1 MERIGTSGVGFGV
14 VDPRVQFIPSC
25 PSVTGLTSASDRSDW
40 CVPSVGFSSGEMLVP
55 CVFGSCCCWSILGCF
70 GGVLLGFVKG
80 SSSLQVVFLG
90 VFWFQGLEKS
100 LWLSGTFVVWLLQPP
115 A

>member
-1 MERIGTSGVGFGV
+1 VL
-14 VDPRVQFIPSC
+14 FIPSC
-25 PSVTGLTSASDRSDW
+25 PGYTGLTGALDRSER
-40 CVPSVGFSSGEMLVP
+40 CKLFVGFGSGELLNP
-55 CVFGSCCCWSILGCF
+55 CVFGLCWCWLVLGCF
-70 GGVLLGFVKG
+70 GDVLLGFVKG

-100 LWLSGTFVVWLLQPP
+100 LRLSGTFVVRLLHPP

>member
-1 MERIGTSGVGFGV
+1 VGFASGELLN
-14 VDPRVQFIPSC
+14 PRVY
-25 PSVTGLTSASDRSDW
+25 GLCW
-40 CVPSVGFSSGEMLVP
+40 
-55 CVFGSCCCWSILGCF
+55 CWSVLGCF

-100 LWLSGTFVVWLLQPP
+100 LRLSRTFVVRLLQPP

>member
-1 MERIGTSGVGFGV
+1 MPFVGF
-14 VDPRVQFIPSC
+14 
-25 PSVTGLTSASDRSDW
+25 A
-40 CVPSVGFSSGEMLVP
+40 SGELLDY
-55 CVFGSCCCWSILGCF
+55 CVFWSWCCWPVIDLF

-80 SSSLQVVFLG
+80 SSSLQVVFWG

-100 LWLSGTFVVWLLQPP
+100 RSLSGTFVVRLLQPP